1 LLADDELRALQA
13 LLMENPNAGSVMP
26 GCGGVR
32 KIRFGRSATSSGKRG
47 GVRVL
52 YFVIISRSRIH
63 LLDIYDKSEKEDVSS
78 DDKKALA
85 LIAGMI
91 KRDAP

>member
-1 LLADDELRALQA
+1 
-13 LLMENPNAGSVMP
+13 M
-26 GCGGVR
+26 
-32 KIRFGRSATSSGKRG
+32 
-47 GVRVL
+47 

-63 LLDIYDKSEKEDVSS
+63 LLDICDKSEKEDVSS
-78 DDKKALA
+78 DDKEALA